1 MRKCLQRRFRDVVLD
16 ALGVGLRRFGRN
28 AQRTQ
33 HVDHKPMANAHALR
47 KPFPFFGE
55 EHTPIRPRCCEPRT
69 LEALNR
75 LDRGGVRML
84 RRRATSVGR
93 ASPEPFANRSA
104 ISST

>member
-1 MRKCLQRRFRDVVLD
+1 MPS
-16 ALGVGLRRFGRN
+16 AS
-28 AQRTQ
+28 AYAERTQ

-75 LDRGGVRML
+75 LDRGGVRN
-84 RRRATSVGR
+84 AEAPGDVGR
-93 ASPEPFANRSA
+93 PCLA
-104 ISST
+104 